1 MAEIQL
7 SIGTAELARFVFL
20 HGGDDMTQIAE
31 QLKSTLAE
39 LDTKDRAALA
49 LFLIRSLD
57 DQEVEVG
64 DVDAAWEDEIKRRH
78 EEMDSGKAI
87 LIPAE
92 EVFSSI
98 RSRLK

>member
-1 MAEIQL
+1 
-7 SIGTAELARFVFL
+7 
-20 HGGDDMTQIAE
+20 MTQVAE

-49 LFLIRSLD
+49 LFLLRSLD
-57 DQEVEVG
+57 GQ
-64 DVDAAWEDEIKRRH
+64 EDEDENVDSAWDEEIQRRR
-78 EEMDSGKAI
+78 EEMSSGKVE

-92 EVFSSI
+92 DVFANI